1 MVTMLLIFCLT
12 GFFVVVFCFG
22 IVHLE
27 ENNVEMQFEVLK
39 KKLETV
45 GIETGICV
53 PGQYNHLLCPEVL
66 FFSVLHYFYFLLFSA
81 KLNDF

>member
-1 MVTMLLIFCLT
+1 MLLIFCLT
-12 GFFVVVFCFG
+12 DFFYG

-53 PGQYNHLLCPEVL
+53 PGQYNHLLCPEVFSCFAL
-66 FFSVLHYFYFLLFSA
+66 FLIFFVV
-81 KLNDF
+81 

>member
-53 PGQYNHLLCPEVL
+53 PGQYNHLLCPEVFFFCFALFL
-66 FFSVLHYFYFLLFSA
+66 FFVVFC
-81 KLNDF
+81 KVE

>member
-1 MVTMLLIFCLT
+1 MLINFCLT
-12 GFFVVVFCFG
+12 GFFFCCFCFG

-27 ENNVEMQFEVLK
+27 ENSVEMQFEVLK

-53 PGQYNHLLCPEVL
+53 PGQYNHLLCPEVFFFL
-66 FFSVLHYFYFLLFSA
+66 FCIVSIFCCFLQS
-81 KLNDF
+81 